1 MSGPRLNAA
10 FYAAPVS
17 EFLAASDEQTY
28 APLAAPKGY
37 TLAPEQLSAWHLQ
50 LPVLRAAL
58 ADLPVGADAAAPA
71 PWIHLEFDI
80 PRLGRRVDAVLVLP
94 ECVIPIEFKVGAKK
108 FERLDMEQAWDYGLD
123 LKNFHA
129 PSHAAAIFPILCATE
144 AGDSDRRWKP
154 PHADGVRPPFCCSG
168 ESLGRAI
175 RLAIEA
181 TEKGT
186 QLFSQDGSLPPM
198 ESQEKSCV
206 PFSCGTGAY
215 SPTPTIIEAARSLY
229 ARHTV
234 HDITRSDA
242 GAVNLAATSECIE
255 RIITDAKARGR
266 KAIVFVTGVPGAG
279 KTLVGLNVATRHG
292 RETDTA
298 HAVFLSGNG
307 PLVAVLREALARDDF
322 ERLKKGTSSSVAAKT
337 VPAPIFASEMVAGTL
352 FAPPPRIGVC
362 RNKVKA
368 FIQNVHHFR
377 SDTLRSPA
385 APADHVVVFDEAQRA
400 WDARQLASFMK
411 RKKGIPGFTQT
422 EPDILLS
429 ALDRH
434 ADWAVV
440 VCLVGGGQEINTGEA
455 GISAWLESLRS
466 VFPAWDVF
474 ISPHLT
480 DSEYAASGA
489 LARLTESRAK
499 TEAKTVPATIF
510 TSDVSTPLE
519 PAKMVAGTL
528 FAGTF
533 STDPS
538 LHLSTSMRSFRAE
551 NVSRFVKALLDGEGD
566 LGRDLFAAFR
576 EQYPIVLTRS
586 MRAARRWIRK
596 QRRGTERAGLV
607 ASSSAQRLKPHAIDI
622 RVNIDPVHWFLS
634 PAKDT
639 RSSLYLE
646 DAATEFQVQGLELD
660 WTIVTWDADL
670 RWSGDDWS
678 YHSFRGAKW
687 TDVKKPERRQ
697 YLKNAYRVLLTR
709 ARQGM
714 VIFVPPGARRDKTRS
729 PGFYEGVS
737 QYLTDL
743 GVTEV

>member
-1 MSGPRLNAA
+1 MLGPRLNAA
-10 FYAAPVS
+10 FYADSVAA
-17 EFLAASDEQTY
+17 FLRASDDEVY
-28 APLAAPKGY
+28 APLASPHGY
-37 TLAPEQLSAWHLQ
+37 TLAPEQLSAWRLQ

-58 ADLPVGADAAAPA
+58 ADFAARAAADSAAPA

-80 PRLGRRVDAVLVLP
+80 PRLGRRVDAVLVTSTA
-94 ECVIPIEFKVGAKK
+94 VIPIEFKVGAKK
-108 FERLDMEQAWDYGLD
+108 FQQADYEQAWDYGLD

-144 AGDSDRRWKP
+144 APKSDRRWKP
-154 PHADGVRPPFCCSG
+154 PHADGVRPPFCSSAAG
-168 ESLGRAI
+168 LGTAI
-175 RLAIEA
+175 ALALDEA
-181 TEKGT
+181 GT
-186 QLFSQDGSLPPM
+186 APAPITPSTW
-198 ESQEKSCV
+198 
-206 PFSCGTGAY
+206 GTGSY

-242 GAVNLAATSECIE
+242 GAVNLAVTSAAVE
-255 RIITDAKARGR
+255 RIIAGARERRR

-292 RETDTA
+292 SRDDAA

-307 PLVAVLREALARDDF
+307 PLVAVLREALARDDLD
-322 ERLKKGTSSSVAAKT
+322 RAKLTDPRARIGTSRTAV
-337 VPAPIFASEMVAGTL
+337 
-352 FAPPPRIGVC
+352 R
-362 RNKVKA
+362 A

-377 SDTLRSPA
+377 DATLRDRS

-411 RKKGIPGFTQT
+411 RKKGLPGFTQT
-422 EPDILLS
+422 EPELLIG
-429 ALDRH
+429 AMERH

-455 GISAWLESLRS
+455 GISAWLDGVRTL
-466 VFPAWDVF
+466 FPGWDVF

-489 LARLTESRAK
+489 LERLSGSRAG
-499 TEAKTVPATIF
+499 AARATF
-510 TSDVSTPLE
+510 E
-519 PAKMVAGTL
+519 PA
-528 FAGTF
+528 
-533 STDPS
+533 
-538 LHLSTSMRSFRAE
+538 LHLATSMRSFRAE
-551 NVSRFVKALLDGEGD
+551 HLSRFVKALLDGEAE
-566 LGRDLFAAFR
+566 LGRELFAEFR
-576 EQYPIVLTRS
+576 DHYPIVLTRS
-586 MRAARRWIRK
+586 MRAARRWIRR

-634 PAKDT
+634 PPRDT

-660 WTIVTWDADL
+660 WTKSHVGRRLTLEWERL
-670 RWSGDDWS
+670 ELSQFS
-678 YHSFRGAKW
+678 RGPKDEVSR

-714 VIFVPPGARRDKTRS
+714 VIFVPPGAKRDRTRK
-729 PGFYEGVS
+729 PDFYEGVS

-743 GVTEV
+743 GVPQV

>member
-1 MSGPRLNAA
+1 MTSAPGQPGPRLNAA
-10 FYAAPVS
+10 FYADSVAA
-17 EFLAASDEQTY
+17 FLRASDDEVY
-28 APLAAPKGY
+28 APLASPHGY
-37 TLAPEQLSAWHLQ
+37 TLAPEQLSAWRLQ

-58 ADLPVGADAAAPA
+58 ADFAVRAVADPAVPA

-80 PRLGRRVDAVLVLP
+80 PRLGRRVDAVLVTSTA
-94 ECVIPIEFKVGAKK
+94 VIPIEFKVGAKK
-108 FERLDMEQAWDYGLD
+108 FQQADYEQAWDFRLD

-129 PSHAAAIFPILCATE
+129 PSHAAAIFPILCATD
-144 AGDSDRRWKP
+144 APKSDRRWKP
-154 PHADGVRPPFCCSG
+154 PHADGVRPPFCSSAAG
-168 ESLGRAI
+168 LGTAI
-175 RLAIEA
+175 ALALDEV
-181 TEKGT
+181 GT
-186 QLFSQDGSLPPM
+186 APAPITPSTW
-198 ESQEKSCV
+198 
-206 PFSCGTGAY
+206 GTGSY

-242 GAVNLAATSECIE
+242 GAVNLAVTSAAVE
-255 RIITDAKARGR
+255 RIIAGARERRR

-292 RETDTA
+292 SRDDAA

-307 PLVAVLREALARDDF
+307 PLVAVLREALARDDLD
-322 ERLKKGTSSSVAAKT
+322 RAKLTDPRARIGTSRTAV
-337 VPAPIFASEMVAGTL
+337 
-352 FAPPPRIGVC
+352 R
-362 RNKVKA
+362 A

-377 SDTLRSPA
+377 DATLRDPA

-411 RKKGIPGFTQT
+411 RKKGLPGFTQT
-422 EPDILLS
+422 EPELLIG
-429 ALDRH
+429 AMERH

-455 GISAWLESLRS
+455 GISAWLDGVRTLFAS
-466 VFPAWDVF
+466 WDVF

-489 LARLTESRAK
+489 LERLSGSRAG
-499 TEAKTVPATIF
+499 AARATF
-510 TSDVSTPLE
+510 E
-519 PAKMVAGTL
+519 PA
-528 FAGTF
+528 
-533 STDPS
+533 
-538 LHLSTSMRSFRAE
+538 LHLATSMRSFRAE
-551 NVSRFVKALLDGEGD
+551 HLSRFVKALLDGEAE
-566 LGRDLFAAFR
+566 LGRELFAEFR
-576 EQYPIVLTRS
+576 DHYPIVLTRS
-586 MRAARRWIRK
+586 MRAARRWIRR

-634 PAKDT
+634 PPRDT

-670 RWSGDDWS
+670 RWRGSDWS
-678 YHSFRGAKW
+678 FHSFRGAKW

-714 VIFVPPGARRDKTRS
+714 VIFVPPGAKRDRTRK
-729 PGFYEGVS
+729 PDFYAGVYD
-737 QYLTDL
+737 YLTGM
-743 GVTEV
+743 GVAEI

>member
-1 MSGPRLNAA
+1 MTDAPAMAGSGTRSSAA
-10 FYAAPVS
+10 FYADSLDA
-17 EFLAASDEQTY
+17 FLRASDDEVY
-28 APLAAPKGY
+28 APLTSPHGY
-37 TLAPEQLSAWHLQ
+37 TLAPEQLSAWRLQ

-58 ADLPVGADAAAPA
+58 ASEKGASHHFRDVDGDGEADGENGGRHLFAGALA
-71 PWIHLEFDI
+71 PWLHLEFDI
-80 PRLGRRVDAVLVLP
+80 PRLGRRVDAVLVTSTA
-94 ECVIPIEFKVGAKK
+94 VIPIEFKVGATK
-108 FERLDMEQAWDYGLD
+108 FNQLDYEQAWDYGLD

-129 PSHAAAIFPILCATE
+129 PSHAAPIFPILCATD
-144 AGDSDRRWKP
+144 APKSDRRWKP
-154 PHADGVRPPFCCSG
+154 PHADGVRPPFCCNAAG
-168 ESLGRAI
+168 LGTAI
-175 RLAIEA
+175 ALALA
-181 TEKGT
+181 
-186 QLFSQDGSLPPM
+186 LAADPGSPERKRRDLPNIGPAAAPAPITP
-198 ESQEKSCV
+198 STW
-206 PFSCGTGAY
+206 GTGSY
-215 SPTPTIIEAARSLY
+215 SPTPTIIEAARALY

-242 GAVNLAATSECIE
+242 GAVNLAVTSAAVEQIIAGARE
-255 RIITDAKARGR
+255 RRR

-292 RETDTA
+292 SRDDAA

-307 PLVAVLREALARDDF
+307 PLVAVLREALARDDLD
-322 ERLKKGTSSSVAAKT
+322 RAKLTDPRARIGTSRTAV
-337 VPAPIFASEMVAGTL
+337 
-352 FAPPPRIGVC
+352 R
-362 RNKVKA
+362 A

-377 SDTLRSPA
+377 DATLRDLA

-411 RKKGIPGFTQT
+411 RKKGLPGFTQT
-422 EPDILLS
+422 EPELLIG
-429 ALDRH
+429 AMERH

-455 GISAWLESLRS
+455 GISAWLDGVRTL
-466 VFPAWDVF
+466 FPGWDVF

-489 LARLTESRAK
+489 LERLSGSRAG
-499 TEAKTVPATIF
+499 AARATF
-510 TSDVSTPLE
+510 E
-519 PAKMVAGTL
+519 PA
-528 FAGTF
+528 
-533 STDPS
+533 
-538 LHLSTSMRSFRAE
+538 LHLATSMRSFRAE
-551 NVSRFVKALLDGEGD
+551 HLSRFVKALLDGEVE
-566 LGRDLFAAFR
+566 LGRELFAEFR
-576 EQYPIVLTRS
+576 DHYPIVLTRS
-586 MRAARRWIRK
+586 MRAARRWIRQ

-634 PAKDT
+634 PPRDT

-670 RWSGDDWS
+670 RWRGSDWS

-714 VIFVPPGARRDKTRS
+714 VIFVPPGAKRDRTRS
-729 PGFYEGVS
+729 PAFYEGIYD
-737 QYLTDL
+737 YLTGM
-743 GVTEV
+743 GVAEV

>member
-1 MSGPRLNAA
+1 MTSTTAAAGHPGPRLNAA
-10 FYAAPVS
+10 FYADSVDA
-17 EFLAASDEQTY
+17 FLRASDDEVY
-28 APLAAPKGY
+28 APLASPHGY
-37 TLAPEQLSAWHLQ
+37 TLAPEQLSAWRLQ

-58 ADLPVGADAAAPA
+58 ATLASPEAAAPA

-80 PRLGRRVDAVLVLP
+80 PRLGRRVDAVLVTSTA
-94 ECVIPIEFKVGAKK
+94 VIPIEFKVGAKK
-108 FERLDMEQAWDYGLD
+108 FEQADYEQAWDYGLD

-129 PSHAAAIFPILCATE
+129 PSHAAAIFPILCAT
-144 AGDSDRRWKP
+144 DTPKSDRRWKP
-154 PHADGVRPPFCCSG
+154 PHADGVRPPFRCNG
-168 ESLGRAI
+168 QGLGTAI
-175 RLAIEA
+175 ALALDEV
-181 TEKGT
+181 GT
-186 QLFSQDGSLPPM
+186 APAPIIPSAW
-198 ESQEKSCV
+198 
-206 PFSCGTGAY
+206 GTGSY

-242 GAVNLAATSECIE
+242 GAVNLAVTSAAVE
-255 RIITDAKARGR
+255 RIIAGARERRR

-292 RETDTA
+292 SRDDAA

-307 PLVAVLREALARDDF
+307 PLVAVLREALARDDLD
-322 ERLKKGTSSSVAAKT
+322 RAKLTDPRARIGTSRTAV
-337 VPAPIFASEMVAGTL
+337 
-352 FAPPPRIGVC
+352 R
-362 RNKVKA
+362 A

-377 SDTLRSPA
+377 DATLRDPA

-411 RKKGIPGFTQT
+411 RKKGLPGFTQT
-422 EPDILLS
+422 EPELLIG
-429 ALDRH
+429 AMERH

-455 GISAWLESLRS
+455 GISAWLDGVRTL
-466 VFPAWDVF
+466 FPGWDVF

-489 LARLTESRAK
+489 LERLSGSRAG
-499 TEAKTVPATIF
+499 AARATF
-510 TSDVSTPLE
+510 E
-519 PAKMVAGTL
+519 PA
-528 FAGTF
+528 
-533 STDPS
+533 
-538 LHLSTSMRSFRAE
+538 LHLATSMRSFRAE
-551 NVSRFVKALLDGEGD
+551 HLSRFVKALLDGEAE
-566 LGRDLFAAFR
+566 LGRELFAEFR
-576 EQYPIVLTRS
+576 DHYPIVLTRS
-586 MRAARRWIRK
+586 MRAARRWIRR

-634 PAKDT
+634 PPRDT

-670 RWSGDDWS
+670 RWRGSDWS

-714 VIFVPPGARRDKTRS
+714 VIFVPPGAKRDRTRS
-729 PGFYEGVS
+729 PAFYEGIYD
-737 QYLTDL
+737 YLASV
-743 GVTEV
+743 GVTQL

>member
-1 MSGPRLNAA
+1 M
-10 FYAAPVS
+10 
-17 EFLAASDEQTY
+17 
-28 APLAAPKGY
+28 
-37 TLAPEQLSAWHLQ
+37 
-50 LPVLRAAL
+50 LRAAL
-58 ADLPVGADAAAPA
+58 ADLPAGADAAASAAPA
-71 PWIHLEFDI
+71 PWINLEFDI
-80 PRLGRRVDAVLVLP
+80 PRLGRRVDAVLVTQK
-94 ECVIPIEFKVGAKK
+94 CVIPIEFKVGAKK

-144 AGDSDRRWKP
+144 AGGSDRRWKP

-168 ESLGRAI
+168 ESLGRGI
-175 RLAIEA
+175 RLSIEDADKKVPA
-181 TEKGT
+181 TIFTSDATTSLDPTKMVAGT
-186 QLFSQDGSLPPM
+186 FLDPATW
-198 ESQEKSCV
+198 
-206 PFSCGTGAY
+206 GTGAY

-307 PLVAVLREALARDDF
+307 PLVAVLREALARDEY
-322 ERLKKGTSSSVAAKT
+322 ERIRLTDSAIRKGT
-337 VPAPIFASEMVAGTL
+337 
-352 FAPPPRIGVC
+352 C
-362 RNKVKA
+362 RNKVQA

-411 RKKGIPGFTQT
+411 RKKGLPGFTQT

-466 VFPAWDVF
+466 VFPAWDIF

-489 LARLTESRAK
+489 LDRLTESRAK
-499 TEAKTVPATIF
+499 PEAKTVPATIF
-510 TSDVSTPLE
+510 TSDVSTPLD

-528 FAGTF
+528 FAGTLT
-533 STDPS
+533 TDPS

-551 NVSRFVKALLDGEGD
+551 NLSRFVKALLDGEAD

-586 MRAARRWIRK
+586 MRAVRRWIRK

-607 ASSSAQRLKPHAIDI
+607 
-622 RVNIDPVHWFLS
+622 
-634 PAKDT
+634 
-639 RSSLYLE
+639 
-646 DAATEFQVQGLELD
+646 
-660 WTIVTWDADL
+660 
-670 RWSGDDWS
+670 
-678 YHSFRGAKW
+678 
-687 TDVKKPERRQ
+687 
-697 YLKNAYRVLLTR
+697 
-709 ARQGM
+709 
-714 VIFVPPGARRDKTRS
+714 IFVPPGAKRDKTRN

-737 QYLTDL
+737 KYLADM
-743 GVTEV
+743 GVPQV

>member
-10 FYAAPVS
+10 YYAAPV
-17 EFLAASDEQTY
+17 EKFLRAADDEVY
-28 APLAAPKGY
+28 APLASPHGY
-37 TLAPEQLSAWHLQ
+37 TLAPEQLSAWRLQ

-58 ADLPVGADAAAPA
+58 SHAADVADGQPAA

-80 PRLGRRVDAVLVLP
+80 PRLGRRVDAVLVTSS
-94 ECVIPIEFKVGAKK
+94 CVIPIEFKVGAKT
-108 FERLDMEQAWDYGLD
+108 FERPDYDQGWDYGLD

-129 PSHAAAIFPILCATE
+129 PSHPAAIFPILCATE
-144 AGDSDRRWKP
+144 APRGDARWKP
-154 PHADGVRPPFCCSG
+154 PHPDGVRPPFRCSG
-168 ESLGRAI
+168 AELGRAI
-175 RLAIEA
+175 RLALEA
-181 TEKGT
+181 
-186 QLFSQDGSLPPM
+186 SPSRPLPLVEGRGEGAFTAPRLD
-198 ESQEKSCV
+198 
-206 PFSCGTGAY
+206 PATWGTGVY

-242 GAVNLAATSECIE
+242 GAVNLAATADAIE
-255 RIITDAKARGR
+255 RIIATAKSQGR

-292 RETDTA
+292 REHDAT

-307 PLVAVLREALARDDF
+307 PLVAVLREALARDEL
-322 ERLKKGTSSSVAAKT
+322 ERRRLAHPRA
-337 VPAPIFASEMVAGTL
+337 
-352 FAPPPRIGVC
+352 RIGES
-362 RNKVKA
+362 RTAVKA

-377 SDTLRSPA
+377 DDTLRSPA
-385 APADHVVVFDEAQRA
+385 APVDHVVVFDEAQRA

-411 RKKGIPGFTQT
+411 RKKGLPGFTQT
-422 EPDILLS
+422 EPDVLLS
-429 ALDRH
+429 AMDRH

-466 VFPAWDVF
+466 VFPGWDVF

-480 DSEYAASGA
+480 DSEYAAAAAIRELSKSRGGV
-489 LARLTESRAK
+489 AR
-499 TEAKTVPATIF
+499 ATF
-510 TSDVSTPLE
+510 E
-519 PAKMVAGTL
+519 PA
-528 FAGTF
+528 
-533 STDPS
+533 

-551 NVSRFVKALLDGEGD
+551 NVSRFVKALLDGEAE
-566 LGRDLFAAFR
+566 LGRELFAEFR
-576 EQYPIVLTRS
+576 SHYPIVLTRS
-586 MRAARRWIRK
+586 MRAARRWIRR
-596 QRRGTERAGLV
+596 QRRGSERAGLV

-687 TDVKKPERRQ
+687 TDVKKLERRQ

-714 VIFVPPGARRDKTRS
+714 VIFVPPGAKRDKTRS
-729 PGFYEGVS
+729 PGFYEGVYE
-737 QYLTDL
+737 YLTEL
-743 GVTEV
+743 GIAEV

>member
-1 MSGPRLNAA
+1 MAGSGTRSSAA
-10 FYAAPVS
+10 FYANSVAA
-17 EFLAASDEQTY
+17 FLRASDDEVY
-28 APLAAPKGY
+28 APLASPHGY
-37 TLAPEQLSAWHLQ
+37 TLAPEQLSAWRLQ

-58 ADLPVGADAAAPA
+58 RGLARVPQEQVPVPFGDEAAPA
-71 PWIHLEFDI
+71 PWLHLEFDI
-80 PRLGRRVDAVLVLP
+80 PRLGRRVDAVLVTSTA
-94 ECVIPIEFKVGAKK
+94 VIPIEFKVGAKK
-108 FERLDMEQAWDYGLD
+108 FQQADYEQAWDYGLD

-144 AGDSDRRWKP
+144 APKSDRRWKP
-154 PHADGVRPPFCCSG
+154 PHADGVRPPFCCNGQGLST
-168 ESLGRAI
+168 AI
-175 RLAIEA
+175 ALALVEA
-181 TEKGT
+181 GT
-186 QLFSQDGSLPPM
+186 APTPITPSTW
-198 ESQEKSCV
+198 
-206 PFSCGTGAY
+206 GTGSY

-242 GAVNLAATSECIE
+242 GAVNLAVTSAAVE
-255 RIITDAKARGR
+255 RIIAGARERRR

-292 RETDTA
+292 SRDDAA

-307 PLVAVLREALARDDF
+307 PLVAVLREALARDDLD
-322 ERLKKGTSSSVAAKT
+322 RAKLTDPRARIGTSRTAV
-337 VPAPIFASEMVAGTL
+337 
-352 FAPPPRIGVC
+352 R
-362 RNKVKA
+362 A

-377 SDTLRSPA
+377 DATLRDPA

-411 RKKGIPGFTQT
+411 RKKGLPGFTQT
-422 EPDILLS
+422 EPELLIG
-429 ALDRH
+429 AMERH

-455 GISAWLESLRS
+455 GISAWLDGVRTL
-466 VFPAWDVF
+466 FPGWDVF

-489 LARLTESRAK
+489 LARLSGSRAG
-499 TEAKTVPATIF
+499 AARATF
-510 TSDVSTPLE
+510 E
-519 PAKMVAGTL
+519 PA
-528 FAGTF
+528 
-533 STDPS
+533 
-538 LHLSTSMRSFRAE
+538 LHLATSMRSFRAE
-551 NVSRFVKALLDGEGD
+551 HLSRFVKALLDGEAE
-566 LGRDLFAAFR
+566 LGRELFAEFR
-576 EQYPIVLTRS
+576 DHYPIVLTRS
-586 MRAARRWIRK
+586 MRAARRWIRR

-634 PAKDT
+634 PPRDT

-670 RWSGDDWS
+670 RWRGSDWS

-714 VIFVPPGARRDKTRS
+714 VIFVPPGAKRDRTRK
-729 PGFYEGVS
+729 PDFYEGVYD
-737 QYLTDL
+737 YLTGM
-743 GVTEV
+743 GVAEL

>member
-10 FYAAPVS
+10 YYAAPVE
-17 EFLAASDEQTY
+17 EFLRAADDEVY
-28 APLAAPKGY
+28 APLASPHGY
-37 TLAPEQLSAWHLQ
+37 TLAPEQLSAWRLQ

-58 ADLPVGADAAAPA
+58 SDVADVADGQSAA

-80 PRLGRRVDAVLVLP
+80 PRLGRRVDAVLVASS
-94 ECVIPIEFKVGAKK
+94 CVIPIEFKVGAKT
-108 FERLDMEQAWDYGLD
+108 FERPDYDQAWDYGLD

-144 AGDSDRRWKP
+144 APRGDARWKP
-154 PHADGVRPPFCCSG
+154 PHPDGVRPPFRCSG
-168 ESLGRAI
+168 AELGRAI
-175 RLAIEA
+175 RLALEA
-181 TEKGT
+181 
-186 QLFSQDGSLPPM
+186 SPSLPLPLG
-198 ESQEKSCV
+198 EGRGEGAFAA
-206 PFSCGTGAY
+206 PRLDPATWGTGSY

-242 GAVNLAATSECIE
+242 GAVNLAATADAIE
-255 RIITDAKARGR
+255 RIIATAKSQGR

-292 RETDTA
+292 REHDAT

-307 PLVAVLREALARDDF
+307 PLVAVLREALARDEL
-322 ERLKKGTSSSVAAKT
+322 ERRQLAHPRA
-337 VPAPIFASEMVAGTL
+337 
-352 FAPPPRIGVC
+352 RIGES
-362 RNKVKA
+362 RTAVKA

-377 SDTLRSPA
+377 DDTLRSPA
-385 APADHVVVFDEAQRA
+385 APVDHVVVFDEAQRA

-411 RKKGIPGFTQT
+411 RKKGLPGFTQT
-422 EPDILLS
+422 EPDVLLS
-429 ALDRH
+429 AMDRH

-466 VFPAWDVF
+466 VFPGWDVF

-480 DSEYAASGA
+480 DSEYAAAAAIRELCPPLPPEAAASS
-489 LARLTESRAK
+489 LTPAVPLGEGRG
-499 TEAKTVPATIF
+499 EGVPAPPRTG
-510 TSDVSTPLE
+510 SVSFA
-519 PAKMVAGTL
+519 PA
-528 FAGTF
+528 
-533 STDPS
+533 
-538 LHLSTSMRSFRAE
+538 LHLSASMRSFRAE
-551 NVSRFVKALLDGEGD
+551 NVSRFVKALLDGEAD
-566 LGRDLFAAFR
+566 SCRELLAAFR
-576 EQYPIVLTRS
+576 EQYPILLTRS
-586 MRAARRWIRK
+586 MRAARRWIRQ

-714 VIFVPPGARRDKTRS
+714 VIFVPPGAKRDKTRS

-737 QYLTDL
+737 QYLADL
-743 GVTEV
+743 GVPQV

>member
-1 MSGPRLNAA
+1 MFSATVGPGQPGPRLNAA

-17 EFLAASDEQTY
+17 EFLAASDAEAY

-58 ADLPVGADAAAPA
+58 AGLEKGTQLFSEEKSCVPFS

-129 PSHAAAIFPILCATE
+129 PSHAAPIFPILCATE
-144 AGDSDRRWKP
+144 ASDSDRRWKP
-154 PHADGVRPPFCCSG
+154 PHADGVRPPFRCSG

-175 RLAIEA
+175 RLALESVTAAAIHPA
-181 TEKGT
+181 TINPAEW
-186 QLFSQDGSLPPM
+186 
-198 ESQEKSCV
+198 
-206 PFSCGTGAY
+206 GTGAY

-307 PLVAVLREALARDDF
+307 PLVAVLREALARDEY
-322 ERLKKGTSSSVAAKT
+322 ERIRLTGSAIRKGT
-337 VPAPIFASEMVAGTL
+337 
-352 FAPPPRIGVC
+352 C
-362 RNKVKA
+362 RNKVQA

-510 TSDVSTPLE
+510 TSGVTTPLD

-528 FAGTF
+528 FAGTI

-551 NVSRFVKALLDGEGD
+551 NVSRFVKALLDGEAD

-622 RVNIDPVHWFLS
+622 RVDIDPVHWFLS

-714 VIFVPPGARRDKTRS
+714 VIFVPPGAKRDRTRS
-729 PGFYEGVS
+729 PAFYEGIYD
-737 QYLTDL
+737 YLTGM
-743 GVTEV
+743 GVAQV

>member
-1 MSGPRLNAA
+1 MVAGT
-10 FYAAPVS
+10 
-17 EFLAASDEQTY
+17 FLD
-28 APLAAPKGY
+28 
-37 TLAPEQLSAWHLQ
+37 
-50 LPVLRAAL
+50 
-58 ADLPVGADAAAPA
+58 PA
-71 PWIHLEFDI
+71 TW
-80 PRLGRRVDAVLVLP
+80 
-94 ECVIPIEFKVGAKK
+94 
-108 FERLDMEQAWDYGLD
+108 
-123 LKNFHA
+123 
-129 PSHAAAIFPILCATE
+129 
-144 AGDSDRRWKP
+144 
-154 PHADGVRPPFCCSG
+154 
-168 ESLGRAI
+168 
-175 RLAIEA
+175 
-181 TEKGT
+181 
-186 QLFSQDGSLPPM
+186 
-198 ESQEKSCV
+198 
-206 PFSCGTGAY
+206 GTGAY

-322 ERLKKGTSSSVAAKT
+322 ERLKKVPATIFPSDSSTPPDAAK
-337 VPAPIFASEMVAGTL
+337 MVAGTFL
-352 FAPPPRIGVC
+352 PPRKGTC
-362 RNKVKA
+362 RNKVQA

-385 APADHVVVFDEAQRA
+385 PPADHVVVFDEAQRA

-434 ADWAVV
+434 TDWAVV

-466 VFPAWDVF
+466 VFPAWHVF

-510 TSDVSTPLE
+510 TSNVSTPLE

-528 FAGTF
+528 FAGTI

-538 LHLSTSMRSFRAE
+538 LHLYTSMRSFRAE
-551 NVSRFVKALLDGEGD
+551 HVSRFVKALLDGEAD

-622 RVNIDPVHWFLS
+622 RVDNDPVHWFLS

-697 YLKNAYRVLLTR
+697 YLKNAY
-709 ARQGM
+709 
-714 VIFVPPGARRDKTRS
+714 
-729 PGFYEGVS
+729 VS
-737 QYLTDL
+737 A
-743 GVTEV
+743 

>member
-1 MSGPRLNAA
+1 MSGPRTNAA

-17 EFLAASDEQTY
+17 EFLAASNAEAY

-58 ADLPVGADAAAPA
+58 ADLPAGVDVAASAAPA

-80 PRLGRRVDAVLVLP
+80 PRLGRRVDAVLVTQK
-94 ECVIPIEFKVGAKK
+94 CVIPIEFKVGAKK
-108 FERLDMEQAWDYGLD
+108 FERLDIEQAWDYGLD

-129 PSHAAAIFPILCATE
+129 PSHAAPIFPILCATE
-144 AGDSDRRWKP
+144 ARDSDRRWKP

-175 RLAIEA
+175 RLALESVAPAAIHPA
-181 TEKGT
+181 TINPAEW
-186 QLFSQDGSLPPM
+186 
-198 ESQEKSCV
+198 
-206 PFSCGTGAY
+206 GTGAY

-307 PLVAVLREALARDDF
+307 PLVAVLREALARDEY
-322 ERLKKGTSSSVAAKT
+322 ERIRLTDSAIRKGT
-337 VPAPIFASEMVAGTL
+337 
-352 FAPPPRIGVC
+352 C
-362 RNKVKA
+362 RNKVQA

-489 LARLTESRAK
+489 LDRLYKAK
-499 TEAKTVPATIF
+499 VPRSGGPQTAPG
-510 TSDVSTPLE
+510 PLS
-519 PAKMVAGTL
+519 PGALT
-528 FAGTF
+528 
-533 STDPS
+533 TDPS

-551 NVSRFVKALLDGEGD
+551 NVSRFVKALLDGEAD

-714 VIFVPPGARRDKTRS
+714 VIFVPPGAKRDKTRS

-743 GVTEV
+743 GVPQV

>member
-1 MSGPRLNAA
+1 MSGPRTNAA

-17 EFLAASDEQTY
+17 EFLAASNEEAY

-58 ADLPVGADAAAPA
+58 ADLPAGVEAAAPA

-108 FERLDMEQAWDYGLD
+108 FERLDIEQAWDYGLD

-129 PSHAAAIFPILCATE
+129 PSHAAPIFPILCATE
-144 AGDSDRRWKP
+144 ARDSDRRWKP
-154 PHADGVRPPFCCSG
+154 PHADGVRPPFCCNG

-175 RLAIEA
+175 ALALGEEKVSA
-181 TEKGT
+181 TLSAAET
-186 QLFSQDGSLPPM
+186 VADTFSGLLTPSTW
-198 ESQEKSCV
+198 
-206 PFSCGTGAY
+206 GTGSY

-242 GAVNLAATSECIE
+242 GAVNLAATSGCIE
-255 RIITDAKARGR
+255 RIIAAAKAGRR

-292 RETDTA
+292 ERSDAA

-322 ERLKKGTSSSVAAKT
+322 ERLKK
-337 VPAPIFASEMVAGTL
+337 VPATTFGKEKVSATLSAAETVADT
-352 FAPPPRIGVC
+352 FSVSAPPRIGLC
-362 RNKVKA
+362 RSAVRA

-377 SDTLRSPA
+377 DDTLRDPA
-385 APADHVVVFDEAQRA
+385 PPDDHVVVFDEAQRA

-411 RKKGIPGFTQT
+411 RKKGRPGFTQS
-422 EPDILLS
+422 ESELLLS

-434 ADWAVV
+434 DDWAVV

-455 GISAWLESLRS
+455 GIGAWLESVRTA
-466 VFPAWDVF
+466 FPGWDVF

-480 DSEYAASGA
+480 DSEYAATGA
-489 LARLTESRAK
+489 LARLTESREVK
-499 TEAKTVPATIF
+499 TGSGAICWSAQSDQPRPQAGVSSQMGPDAVFLVQDPA
-510 TSDVSTPLE
+510 
-519 PAKMVAGTL
+519 
-528 FAGTF
+528 
-533 STDPS
+533 
-538 LHLSTSMRSFRAE
+538 LHLATSMRSFRAE
-551 NVSRFVKALLDGEGD
+551 SLSRFVKALLDGEAEA
-566 LGRDLFAAFR
+566 GRELFESFR

-586 MRAARRWIRK
+586 MRAARRWIRQ

-639 RSSLYLE
+639 RSSLYP
-646 DAATEFQVQGLELD
+646 TPS
-660 WTIVTWDADL
+660 T
-670 RWSGDDWS
+670 
-678 YHSFRGAKW
+678 HSFRGAKW

-697 YLKNAYRVLLTR
+697 YLKNAL
-709 ARQGM
+709 
-714 VIFVPPGARRDKTRS
+714 
-729 PGFYEGVS
+729 VS
-737 QYLTDL
+737 A
-743 GVTEV
+743 